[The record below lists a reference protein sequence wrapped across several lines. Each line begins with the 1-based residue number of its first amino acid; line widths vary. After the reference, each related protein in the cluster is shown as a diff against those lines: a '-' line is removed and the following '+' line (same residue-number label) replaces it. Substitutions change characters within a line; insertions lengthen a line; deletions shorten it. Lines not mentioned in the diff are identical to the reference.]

1 MLLGAMVTLPSHSV
15 RASCFP
21 RFAGSFLEG
30 GSALHDPP
38 RILAVDDTPE
48 NLEILRMRLEANG
61 YEVATAADGEE
72 GLAKARELTPD
83 LILLDIMMPKLDG
96 ISVVRMLKHDQSL
109 RSIPVILVT
118 AKADTRDVVDGLDA
132 GGDDYLTKPFEHRA
146 LLARVRSMLRQKALH
161 DTVASQ
167 AKRLEDQAA
176 QLSDWNRSLE
186 QTVADQVTELER
198 MARLRRF
205 LPEQVA
211 DLIVAAGNGDA
222 LLQSHRREVTVV
234 FCDLRGF
241 TAFAETAEPEEVMTV
256 LAEYHSCLGEQIV
269 RHEGTLERFV
279 GDGIVVVFND
289 PLACADH
296 SERAVSM
303 AAAMRDAID
312 EHSERWRKRDYL
324 LGFGI
329 GIARGHATI
338 GRIGFDQRSD
348 YAVIGTVSNHA
359 ARLCEEAKSRQILVS
374 QRVLGAVES
383 LVESVLVGELTLK
396 GFRRPMPAY
405 EIVRWIGRPS

>member
-1 MLLGAMVTLPSHSV
+1 M
-15 RASCFP
+15 
-21 RFAGSFLEG
+21 
-30 GSALHDPP
+30 HDPP

-61 YEVATAADGEE
+61 YEVVTAADGEE
-72 GLAKARELTPD
+72 GLAKVRSLRPD

-96 ISVVRMLKHDQSL
+96 ISVVRMLKADVSL

-118 AKADTRDVVDGLDA
+118 AKADTRDVVEGLDA
-132 GGDDYLTKPFEHRA
+132 GGDDYLTKPFDHRA
-146 LLARVRSMLRQKALH
+146 LVARVRSMLRQKALY
-161 DTVASQ
+161 DTVESQ
-167 AKRLEDQAA
+167 TRLLEDQAA
-176 QLSDWNRSLE
+176 QLAAWNRSLE
-186 QTVADQVTELER
+186 QTVAEQVAEIER
-198 MARLRRF
+198 MGRLRRF
-205 LPEQVA
+205 LPAQVA

-256 LAEYHSCLGEQIV
+256 LGEYHSCLGEQIV
-269 RHEGTLERFV
+269 RHDGTLERFV

-289 PLACADH
+289 PLPCADH
-296 SERAVSM
+296 TERAVSM

-338 GRIGFDQRSD
+338 GRIGFDQRAD

-359 ARLCEEAKSRQILVS
+359 ARLCEEARSRQILVS

-383 LVESVLVGELTLK
+383 LVESVPVGELTLK
-396 GFRRPMPAY
+396 GFRRPMLAY
-405 EIVRWIGRPS
+405 EVVRWLGRSS

>member
-1 MLLGAMVTLPSHSV
+1 M
-15 RASCFP
+15 
-21 RFAGSFLEG
+21 
-30 GSALHDPP
+30 HDPP

-61 YEVATAADGEE
+61 YDVATAANGEE
-72 GLAKARELTPD
+72 GFARARDLKPD

-96 ISVVRMLKHDQSL
+96 ISVVRMLKQDVSL

-118 AKADTRDVVDGLDA
+118 AKADTRDVVEGLDA
-132 GGDDYLTKPFEHRA
+132 GGDDYLTKPFEHKA
-146 LLARVRSMLRQKALH
+146 LLARARSMLRQKALH
-161 DTVASQ
+161 DMVEAQ
-167 AKRLEDQAA
+167 ALRLEEQAA
-176 QLSDWNRSLE
+176 QLTAWNQSLE
-186 QTVADQVTELER
+186 QKVAEQVTAIER

-205 LPEQVA
+205 LPAQVA
-211 DLIVAAGNGDA
+211 DLIIAADNGDA

-241 TAFAETAEPEEVMTV
+241 TAFSETAEPEEVMTV
-256 LAEYHSCLGEQIV
+256 LGEYHSCLGEQIV

-279 GDGIVVVFND
+279 GDGIVVFFND
-289 PLACADH
+289 PLPCADH
-296 SERAVSM
+296 TERAVSM

-312 EHSERWRKRDYL
+312 EHAERWRKRDYV

-348 YAVIGTVSNHA
+348 YAVIGTVTNHA
-359 ARLCEEAKSRQILVS
+359 ARLCEEARSHQILVS
-374 QRVLGAVES
+374 QRVFAAVES
-383 LVESVLVGELTLK
+383 LIEAVPVGDLPLK
-396 GFRRPMPAY
+396 GLHRPMPAY
-405 EIVRWIGRPS
+405 EIVRWLGPSW

>member
-30 GSALHDPP
+30 GSAVHDPP

-118 AKADTRDVVDGLDA
+118 AKADTRDVVEGLDA

-186 QTVADQVTELER
+186 QTVAEQMTELER

-289 PLACADH
+289 PLPCADH

-312 EHSERWRKRDYL
+312 GHSERWRKRDYL

-338 GRIGFDQRSD
+338 GRIGFDRRSD

-359 ARLCEEAKSRQILVS
+359 ARLCEAAKSRQILVS

-383 LVESVLVGELTLK
+383 LVESVLVGDLTLK

-405 EIVRWIGRPS
+405 EIVRWFGRPG

>member
-1 MLLGAMVTLPSHSV
+1 M
-15 RASCFP
+15 
-21 RFAGSFLEG
+21 
-30 GSALHDPP
+30 HDPP

-109 RSIPVILVT
+109 RSIPVVLVT
-118 AKADTRDVVDGLDA
+118 AKADTRDVVEGLDA

-161 DTVASQ
+161 DIVASQ
-167 AKRLEDQAA
+167 AKRLEHQAA

-186 QTVADQVTELER
+186 QTVAEQVTELER

-289 PLACADH
+289 PLPCPDH

-374 QRVLGAVES
+374 QRVVGAVES
-383 LVESVLVGELTLK
+383 LVESVPVGELTLK

>member
-1 MLLGAMVTLPSHSV
+1 M
-15 RASCFP
+15 
-21 RFAGSFLEG
+21 
-30 GSALHDPP
+30 HDPP

-61 YEVATAADGEE
+61 YEVVTAADGEE

-96 ISVVRMLKHDQSL
+96 ISVVRMLKQDVSL

-118 AKADTRDVVDGLDA
+118 AKADTRDVVEGLDA
-132 GGDDYLTKPFEHRA
+132 GGDDYLTKPFEHQA

-167 AKRLEDQAA
+167 AQPLRIRPRSFA
-176 QLSDWNRSLE
+176 DWNRSLE
-186 QTVADQVTELER
+186 QTVAEQVTEIER
-198 MARLRRF
+198 MGRLRRF
-205 LPEQVA
+205 LPAQVA

-256 LAEYHSCLGEQIV
+256 LGEYHSCLGEQIV
-269 RHEGTLERFV
+269 RYAGTLERFV

-289 PLACADH
+289 PLPCADH
-296 SERAVSM
+296 TEKAVCM

-338 GRIGFDQRSD
+338 GRIGFDQRAD

-359 ARLCEEAKSRQILVS
+359 ARLCEEAKARQILVS
-374 QRVLGAVES
+374 QRVFGAVEL
-383 LVESVLVGELTLK
+383 LVESVSVGELTLK

-405 EIVRWIGRPS
+405 EIVRWLG

>member
-1 MLLGAMVTLPSHSV
+1 M
-15 RASCFP
+15 
-21 RFAGSFLEG
+21 
-30 GSALHDPP
+30 HDPP

-118 AKADTRDVVDGLDA
+118 AKADTRDLVEGLDA

-186 QTVADQVTELER
+186 QTVAEQVTELER

-289 PLACADH
+289 PLPCADH

-312 EHSERWRKRDYL
+312 GHSERWRKRDYL

-338 GRIGFDQRSD
+338 GRIGFDRRSD

-359 ARLCEEAKSRQILVS
+359 ARLCEAAKSRQILVS

-383 LVESVLVGELTLK
+383 LVESVLVGDLTLK

-405 EIVRWIGRPS
+405 EIVRWFGRPG

>member
-1 MLLGAMVTLPSHSV
+1 M
-15 RASCFP
+15 
-21 RFAGSFLEG
+21 
-30 GSALHDPP
+30 HDPP

-72 GLAKARELTPD
+72 GLARARELTPD

-118 AKADTRDVVDGLDA
+118 AKADTRDVVEGLDA

-186 QTVADQVTELER
+186 QTVAEQVTELER

-211 DLIVAAGNGDA
+211 DLIVAASNGDA

-289 PLACADH
+289 PLPCADH

>member
-1 MLLGAMVTLPSHSV
+1 M
-15 RASCFP
+15 
-21 RFAGSFLEG
+21 
-30 GSALHDPP
+30 HDPP

-61 YEVATAADGEE
+61 YEVVTAADGEE
-72 GLAKARELTPD
+72 GLAKTRELTPD

-96 ISVVRMLKHDQSL
+96 ISVVRMLKQDIALQA
-109 RSIPVILVT
+109 IPVILVT
-118 AKADTRDVVDGLDA
+118 AKADTRDVVEGLDA

-161 DTVASQ
+161 DTVAGQ
-167 AKRLEDQAA
+167 AQLLQDQAA

-186 QTVADQVTELER
+186 KTVAEQVTELER
-198 MARLRRF
+198 LARLRRF

-211 DLIVAAGNGDA
+211 DIIIAAGNGDA

-289 PLACADH
+289 PLPCADH

-303 AAAMRDAID
+303 AAAMRDAIN

-338 GRIGFDQRSD
+338 GRIGFDRRSD

-359 ARLCEEAKSRQILVS
+359 SRLCEAAQSRQILVS

-383 LVESVLVGELTLK
+383 LVESVLVGDLTLK

-405 EIVRWIGRPS
+405 EIVRWFGRPG